1 MPNPGLSYL
10 KSPSMTFLR
19 SSLPMVSGW
28 AGRLRTAAKSH
39 GSLGA
44 IVANFAWLSGDR
56 VARMGLQFLVGAVVA
71 RHLGPEGF
79 GTLNVALAVTGVL
92 GVFAALGFDA
102 VFGRELLREPDRAG
116 ALMGTAFMSR
126 LVAALLLY
134 PVVAILALSQTG
146 DTRASLLICGLML
159 FTVPPTVFYTYF
171 EVHLQARYTVWAAN
185 AAFVLCTIVRI
196 VLVAKGA
203 SIGPFA
209 ATYLIEPVIAAV
221 VLYGLYRRT
230 GGGVRGWSW
239 EAPLALRLLKQSW
252 PLMLGGLAI
261 MIYMRIDQIMLAKM
275 RGEAEVGKF
284 CAALRLSEVWY
295 FIPMAL
301 SSSLFPSLVRSRK
314 LDLAIY
320 GKRLGHF
327 YDLNAALA
335 YAIIVM
341 MLPCAPWLFT
351 LIFGRDFTGSATVF
365 QIHLL
370 ACPFVFLGVAR
381 GQYLLNEGFTRF
393 IFLSTVAGALANVG
407 LNLLL
412 IPEYGAHGAAVA
424 TVLSQAMS
432 TLVSSFLWSPTRS
445 NGYLQLRSLALPL
458 RMPAWLM
465 RNMIDMGRMK
475 PSSTAHD
482 EHRTQDITSL

>member
-1 MPNPGLSYL
+1 MPQQGLPYL
-10 KSPSMTFLR
+10 KIPSMNFVR
-19 SSLPMVSGW
+19 FSLPMASDW

-79 GTLNVALAVTGVL
+79 GALNFALAVTGLL
-92 GVFAALGFDA
+92 GVFAALGLDA
-102 VFGRELLREPDRAG
+102 VFGRELLLEPERAG
-116 ALMGTAFMSR
+116 ALLGTAFLSR
-126 LVAALLLY
+126 LVAALFLY
-134 PVVAILALSQTG
+134 PVVAILALSQAA

-159 FTVPPTVFYTYF
+159 LIVPVTVFNTHF
-171 EVHLQARYTVWAAN
+171 EIRLQARYTVWAAN
-185 AAFVLCTIVRI
+185 AAFILCTMVRI
-196 VLVAKGA
+196 LLVARDA
-203 SIGPFA
+203 SVAPFA
-209 ATYLIEPVIAAV
+209 ATYLIEPVITAV
-221 VLYGLYRRT
+221 VLYCFYRRA
-230 GGGVRGWSW
+230 GGRVGSWRW

-275 RGEAEVGKF
+275 RGEAEVGIF

-301 SSSLFPSLVRSRK
+301 SLSLFPSLVRSRA
-314 LDLAIY
+314 LDRAAY
-320 GKRLGHF
+320 GRRIGQL
-327 YDLNAALA
+327 YDLNAGVA
-335 YAIIVM
+335 YALIAV
-341 MLPCAPWLFT
+341 MLPCAPWLFA
-351 LIFGRDFTGSATVF
+351 LIFGRGFTGSDGVF

-393 IFLSTVAGALANVG
+393 IFLSTVAGALVNVG

-458 RMPAWLM
+458 RIPAWIM
-465 RNMIDMGRMK
+465 RKMIDLRHMK
-475 PSSTAHD
+475 PSSTAED
-482 EHRTQDITSL
+482 RTQDSPSL